1 MINVIRS
8 EWIKFRSVRS
18 NLLLVL
24 AAGLV
29 VVLIAF
35 FAARSQQQ
43 DNARATNCATSAT
56 QTQATDPTTGQPP
69 GFSPDQG
76 CGQLVQ
82 RRSHLGDVTVG
93 IPFALFLFGTLGV
106 QILGQEY
113 RFNTIRPTFTA
124 VPKRLRVLLAKL
136 IVVSSACAAVSVV
149 MLGACALIGSVM
161 IDNFSIDN
169 LDHRVI
175 WGTILFNVG
184 WTAFGMG
191 VGAIVRQP
199 IAAIVILLIEAFVVE
214 QIALGVVKATG
225 PFLPFLNGAQ
235 MTIRD
240 PGPSDLRSV
249 TAGGIYFFI
258 VAAAIWAIGA
268 VLADRRDA

>member
-1 MINVIRS
+1 MINVVRS

-35 FAARSQQQ
+35 FAARSEQN
-43 DNARATNCATSAT
+43 DAGRDTNCVSSSSSVAPQAGDTST
-56 QTQATDPTTGQPP
+56 PD
-69 GFSPDQG
+69 GFSNPQP
-76 CGQLVQ
+76 CGELVQ
-82 RRSHLGDVTVG
+82 RTSHLGDVTVG

-136 IVVSSACAAVSVV
+136 IVVSAACAAVSVV
-149 MLGACALIGSVM
+149 MLGACALIGSAM

-175 WGTILFNVG
+175 WGTILFNIG

-214 QIALGVVKATG
+214 NIALNVVNATG
-225 PFLPFLNGAQ
+225 PFLPFLNGLQ

-240 PGPSDLRSV
+240 VGPSDLRSV
-249 TAGGIYFFI
+249 TAGGVYFFV
-258 VAAAIWAIGA
+258 VAALLWILGA
-268 VLADRRDA
+268 FLADRRDA